1 MLCIAVLTLTPCV
14 HAESSRSYF
23 QNCQSDTGA
32 NATVVLTE
40 LTGLFLL
47 NRPGHLDM
55 LNAGDE
61 IAAFTPEAL
70 CVGKRVWNGE
80 TMAFTMW
87 ADDTLT
93 PEKDGY
99 APGDPIIF
107 RAWNASRRTELSSIY
122 VEYREDFNTSGQ
134 FATDAIYLPRLVYFY
149 PSGSMGG
156 VSREALVA
164 DARSAEKP
172 TTATSASR
180 SASQPAVPD
189 AFTLDAN
196 YPNPF
201 HATTTIRYGL
211 SEPAAVRLDVY
222 DALGRRVATLVN
234 EEQQPA
240 WHEVEFFADD
250 LAPGVYIYRLRANDF
265 VSQRQ
270 LTLVR

>member
-1 MLCIAVLTLTPCV
+1 MFFIAALAPYAY
-14 HAESSRSYF
+14 AESPSSYF

-32 NATVVLTE
+32 NATAVLTE
-40 LTGLFLL
+40 FTGLFIL
-47 NRPGHLDM
+47 NRPGHLDR
-55 LNAGDE
+55 LNPGDE
-61 IAAFTPEAL
+61 IAAFTPEGL
-70 CVGKRVWNGE
+70 CVGKRIWNGE

-87 ADDTLT
+87 ADDPLT

-99 APGDPIIF
+99 APDDPIIF
-107 RAWNASRRTELSSIY
+107 RVWNASRRTELSSIY
-122 VEYREDFNTSGQ
+122 VKYRDGFDTSGQ

-156 VSREALVA
+156 TSREALVA
-164 DARSAEKP
+164 AAQSAEKP
-172 TTATSASR
+172 TTASPASR

-189 AFTLDAN
+189 VFALDAN

-201 HATTTIRYGL
+201 RTATTIRYGL
-211 SEPAAVRLDVY
+211 PEPASVRLDVY

-240 WHEVEFFADD
+240 WHEVDFYADD

-270 LTLVR
+270 LTLIR